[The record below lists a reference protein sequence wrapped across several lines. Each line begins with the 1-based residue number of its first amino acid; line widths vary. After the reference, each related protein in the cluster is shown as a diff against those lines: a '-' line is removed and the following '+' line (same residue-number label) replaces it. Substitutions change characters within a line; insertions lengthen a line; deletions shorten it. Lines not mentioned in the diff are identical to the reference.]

1 MLAFHNIPLSA
12 AATGTEADI
21 GVAQWLTNATCVVS
35 VTSKTQCVKDSQES
49 CCVATQC
56 KPKTNARWAVVVVF
70 VVVLGLSDTHEAT
83 LTGLVVVCTCT
94 FRLHQCNVRG
104 QVDVAKLELYWS
116 VGKADC

>member
-1 MLAFHNIPLSA
+1 MFARDVMLAFHNIPLSA

-83 LTGLVVVCTCT
+83 LTGLVVVCI
-94 FRLHQCNVRG
+94 FRLH
-104 QVDVAKLELYWS
+104 
-116 VGKADC
+116 